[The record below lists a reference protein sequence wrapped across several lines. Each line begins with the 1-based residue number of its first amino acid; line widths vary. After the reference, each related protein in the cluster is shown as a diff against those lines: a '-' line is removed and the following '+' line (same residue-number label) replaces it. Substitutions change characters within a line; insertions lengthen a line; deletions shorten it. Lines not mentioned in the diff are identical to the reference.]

1 MKQMLTSPFLMA
13 WVLSLSLSLFPPAG
27 IRLKSLLRVSRDL
40 RCNEVSLLRRSVHF
54 STCFF
59 PNKPCFTLLKY
70 SKPISAMSQDTF
82 SRLDSSKNHGWSGA
96 DKGMEKWRE
105 GPLEQEERERFFL
118 GTHGFPWK
126 REKINQYIFLCDI
139 WTLFK
144 RNAFAKTTCSSF
156 LKFPFFPSERQCMAR
171 NRKFLGPVSK
181 LGLLAWLA

>member
-1 MKQMLTSPFLMA
+1 MYLSLPCLWREILVFSSTKIGGSQTFPLLTPRYLLGGGATVENETNAHFS
-13 WVLSLSLSLFPPAG
+13 LSHGLGFLSLSLFPPAG

-96 DKGMEKWRE
+96 DKGMEKWKD
-105 GPLEQEERERFFL
+105 GPLE
-118 GTHGFPWK
+118 
-126 REKINQYIFLCDI
+126 
-139 WTLFK
+139 
-144 RNAFAKTTCSSF
+144 
-156 LKFPFFPSERQCMAR
+156 
-171 NRKFLGPVSK
+171 
-181 LGLLAWLA
+181 